1 MKASTIFKD
10 FFRKEGSIYLLGLL
24 VLAIIDI
31 GFLFLPELVGN
42 AIDTLQ
48 YNKEGLSTYIYYII
62 ALGSLIT
69 VLKIISRRTLLG
81 SIRRMEYLFRQRI
94 CTQALQIPATYYEL
108 HGPGKVMALMTND
121 VTSLRVALGLG
132 VMIIV
137 DIILYSILGSI
148 ILIEKIDFLLASQI
162 MTPIFFILLAIF
174 VLGRILRKKQRQA
187 QNTYSDMT
195 EFGQELFQGMDVI
208 RAFNKERIIGNLF
221 NSINRKNYKHN
232 MEVALYDSLLTPL
245 TMVAPFICVA
255 ISIYICGTLAVKGEM
270 SVGEFVTI
278 NSFIMIIVG
287 PLIGFGSLVAI
298 MQKGLASLDRIVEF
312 MDLPVEDVSI
322 GENQLPLGPIDIR
335 YLNFTYEGSKS
346 PTLKQVNL
354 TIEPNQFI
362 GIVGKPGSGKT
373 TLFKLLLGLESAPPK
388 SVYINNQDIR
398 TIPLGTLRNSI
409 SYVPTQSYLLGT
421 SISDNISFGYENN
434 NHISVQ
440 EAAEMATLYR
450 DLGDALDNP
459 LSTLQEEGRDLSGGQ
474 KQRINMARGFYKN
487 APYLILDDCFSA
499 LDAITVNTI
508 VKTLQSVQNKTI
520 ICSSQRLE
528 VIENADQII
537 VFDDGMI
544 AEVGTHQKLLQKE
557 GIYYNLYSAQ
567 NRRGQR

>member
-10 FFRKEGSIYLLGLL
+10 FFRKEGAIYLLGLL

-148 ILIEKIDFLLASQI
+148 ILIEKIDFLLAAQI

-221 NSINRKNYKHN
+221 NSINRKNYNHN

-278 NSFIMIIVG
+278 NSFIMLIVG

-312 MDLPVEDVSI
+312 MDLPVEDLSI
-322 GENQLPLGPIDIR
+322 GESQLPLGPIDIR

-388 SVYINNQDIR
+388 SLYINNQDIR
-398 TIPLGTLRNSI
+398 TISLGTLRNSI

-421 SISDNISFGYENN
+421 SISDNISFGYENS

-528 VIENADQII
+528 VIEKADQII

-557 GIYYNLYSAQ
+557 GIYYNLYSVQ

>member
-1 MKASTIFKD
+1 MKVSVIFKD
-10 FFRKEGSIYLLGLL
+10 FFRQEGWIYLLGLL

-31 GFLFLPELVGN
+31 SFLFLPELVGN

-48 YNKEGLSTYIYYII
+48 HNKEGLTHYIYYII
-62 ALGSLIT
+62 ALGSIIT

-94 CTQALQIPATYYEL
+94 CTQALQIPATYYEQ

-148 ILIEKIDFLLASQI
+148 ILIEKIDFVLAAQI
-162 MTPIFFILLAIF
+162 MTPIFFILMLIF
-174 VLGRILRKKQRQA
+174 ILGRILRIKQRQA

-208 RAFNKERIIGNLF
+208 RAFNKEVVISKLF
-221 NSINRKNYKHN
+221 NTINRKNYNHN
-232 MEVALYDSLLTPL
+232 MDVALYDSILTPL

-255 ISIYICGTLAVKGEM
+255 ISIYICGALALQGEM

-278 NSFIMIIVG
+278 NSFIMLIVG
-287 PLIGFGSLVAI
+287 PLIGFGSLVTI
-298 MQKGLASLDRIVEF
+298 MQKGFASLDRIAEF
-312 MDLPVEDVSI
+312 MDLPVEEVFIDD
-322 GENQLPLGPIDIR
+322 NQLQLGSIDIR
-335 YLNFTYEGSKS
+335 YLTFIYEGSKS
-346 PTLKQVNL
+346 PTLRQLNL

-373 TLFKLLLGLESAPPK
+373 TLFKLLLGLETAPSK
-388 SVYINNQDIR
+388 SIYINNQDIT
-398 TIPLGTLRNSI
+398 TIPLGILRNSI
-409 SYVPTQSYLLGT
+409 AYVPTQSYLLGT
-421 SISDNISFGYENN
+421 SISDNISFGYPNK

-440 EAAEMATLYR
+440 EAAQMATLYR
-450 DLGDALDNP
+450 DLGDALENP
-459 LSTLQEEGRDLSGGQ
+459 LNTLQEEGRDLSGGQ

-508 VKTLQSVQNKTI
+508 LETLQSMKEKTI

-528 VIENADQII
+528 VIEKADMII

-544 AEVGTHQKLLQKE
+544 VEAGTHKELLHNK
-557 GIYYNLYSAQ
+557 GLYYNLYSAQ
-567 NRRGQR
+567 NRRKE

>member
-148 ILIEKIDFLLASQI
+148 ILIEKIDFLLAAQI

-221 NSINRKNYKHN
+221 NSINRKNYNHN

-255 ISIYICGTLAVKGEM
+255 ISIYICGTLAVKGAM

-278 NSFIMIIVG
+278 NSFIMLIVG

-312 MDLPVEDVSI
+312 MDIPVEDVSI

-398 TIPLGTLRNSI
+398 NISLGTLRNSI

-421 SISDNISFGYENN
+421 SISDNISFGYENS